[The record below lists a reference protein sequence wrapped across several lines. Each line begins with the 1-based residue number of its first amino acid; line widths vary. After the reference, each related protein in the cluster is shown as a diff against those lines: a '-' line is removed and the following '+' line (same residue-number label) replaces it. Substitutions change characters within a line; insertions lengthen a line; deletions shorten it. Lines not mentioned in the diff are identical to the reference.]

1 MTSGVDKLLDFLPQ
15 EMIAQHHFT
24 RGHTRNGLYALTD
37 FLPNTGGKFGW
48 TEWTGQVKMDGHLTT
63 FNLYII
69 KQTHFTKRTA
79 NFWVTYRAS
88 RRLDCLYIN
97 GHRDVVPATPVS
109 ETECA
114 FTYSR

>member
-24 RGHTRNGLYALTD
+24 RGYTRNGLYALTD

-48 TEWTGQVKMDGHLTT
+48 TEWAGQVKMDRHLAT

-69 KQTHFTKRTA
+69 
-79 NFWVTYRAS
+79 
-88 RRLDCLYIN
+88 
-97 GHRDVVPATPVS
+97 
-109 ETECA
+109 
-114 FTYSR
+114 